1 MIFSIIVMGVL
12 ALILHNKGYSFE
24 KMIPFL
30 LIAGAVA
37 FFIPI
42 GSILAIPFKIIGA
55 VVGGIGGLIGGIIGL
70 VVGLVGGIIGIVF
83 GAIGVAFGLVAV
95 LGIPLLIVFVIYKIV
110 T

>member
-1 MIFSIIVMGVL
+1 MIFAIAVMGLV
-12 ALILHNKGYSFE
+12 ALFLHNRGYSFE
-24 KMIPFL
+24 KMITFL

-42 GSILAIPFKIIGA
+42 GSILAVPFKIIGGIL
-55 VVGGIGGLIGGIIGL
+55 GGLGGLIGGIVGL
-70 VVGLVGGIIGIVF
+70 VVGLVGGIIGLVF
-83 GAIGVAFGLVAV
+83 GAIGVAFGLVTL